1 MPKLEG
7 VGFYDDET
15 GISRADMEFLFK
27 ETEYGLCER
36 EPKRARMSDPL
47 VETSPQIENQ
57 ELTARYLKTYFDNLV
72 LSQLP
77 EAATVDEFLENP
89 LSTKPR
95 TEFLSILFN
104 DDDTILTHVV
114 KNQNIK
120 AVAALVKA
128 GVDLNQFNRKGI
140 TPISAAAHKG
150 NIDIMQLLIE
160 GGALVNALNNSGST
174 ALIQV
179 RDFFKTRIR
188 YVLLER

>member
-1 MPKLEG
+1 MNIVDL
-7 VGFYDDET
+7 D
-15 GISRADMEFLFK
+15 
-27 ETEYGLCER
+27 ER
-36 EPKRARMSDPL
+36 ESKRLRMSDPV
-47 VETSPQIENQ
+47 VETSSPDESQ
-57 ELTARYLKTYFDNLV
+57 ELTVSDLKTYFDGVV
-72 LSQLP
+72 LSLLP
-77 EAATVDEFLENP
+77 EATTVDEFFENP
-89 LSTKPR
+89 LKTKPR
-95 TEFLSILFN
+95 AEFLALLFN

-120 AVAALVKA
+120 SVAALVKA

-179 RDFFKTRIR
+179 IK
-188 YVLLER
+188 LNKLE